1 MTMPSMSFA
10 AALETAM
17 AEEMR
22 RDETVYTMSTA
33 PSPALLQELGP
44 TRVRRMPI
52 SEATMTGIAVGSA
65 GCGFRPVVHWR
76 SVTFAFMAFDQVVN
90 QACKI
95 RYMFGGQ
102 RDFPIVFRASYLNG
116 SRSAAQHSQTGYALY
131 AHLAGLKVVLP
142 SGAADAR
149 GCSRARSATT
159 TRSSASS
166 RPGSTRSTEEV
177 PDDDGLVPI
186 GVAAVKRPGT
196 DVTVVALGYMVY
208 PALAAAEE
216 LAAEGVSVEVIDP
229 RTLVPLDVDTIRQS
243 VQKTGRLIVV
253 DESAPT
259 CSMASEIA
267 AVVAEDWETCR
278 VLRAPVR
285 RVCTAAVPIPF
296 SPPLEDFVLPD
307 QARTSRPPSAR
318 RWGTPRCEH
327 ERRWARLLAVGEP
340 RRDRRERP
348 RAARSPSTATCSA
361 STSRTSAAR

>member
-1 MTMPSMSFA
+1 MSFA
-10 AALETAM
+10 AALESAM

-22 RDETVYTMSTA
+22 RDQRVYTMSTA

-149 GCSRARSATT
+149 GLLKSAIRDDNPVVCFEPARID
-159 TRSSASS
+159 
-166 RPGSTRSTEEV
+166 PMVEEV
-177 PDDDGLVPI
+177 PDGDSLVPI
-186 GVAAVKRPGT
+186 GVASVKRPGA

-216 LAAEGVSVEVIDP
+216 LATEGVSVEVIDP
-229 RTLVPLDVDTIRQS
+229 RTLVPLDTATIRQS

-259 CSMASEIA
+259 CSMAAEIA

-278 VLRAPVR
+278 QLRAPVR

-307 QARTSRPPSAR
+307 QTNIADAIREALGYTKAATPAR
-318 RWGTPRCEH
+318 
-327 ERRWARLLAVGEP
+327 
-340 RRDRRERP
+340 
-348 RAARSPSTATCSA
+348 
-361 STSRTSAAR
+361 